1 MEKLTISE
9 ARQYSP
15 LTLAFLGD
23 SAYEI
28 EVRMALVSAANMPVR
43 KLHTEKIRYVCAA
56 FQAKAADFLQE
67 TFTEEEQA
75 VYHRGRN
82 AGGTPSKNADP
93 ADYRKA
99 TGLEAVFG
107 YLYLIGDAGRIR
119 TLFQLIWENREVLL
133 GE

>member
-1 MEKLTISE
+1 MEKLTIFE

-23 SAYEI
+23 SVYEI
-28 EVRMALVSAANMPVR
+28 EVRMALVSAANSPVR
-43 KLHTEKIRYVCAA
+43 KLHSEKIRYVCAA
-56 FQAKAADFLQE
+56 FQAKAAELLQE
-67 TFTEEEQA
+67 IFTEEELV

-93 ADYRKA
+93 ADYRRA

-107 YLYLIGDAGRIR
+107 FLYLTGDTERLHAV
-119 TLFQLIWENREVLL
+119 FQMIWENREALL
-133 GE
+133 NE

>member
-56 FQAKAADFLQE
+56 FQAQAADFLQAA
-67 TFTEEEQA
+67 FTEEELA

-107 YLYLIGDAGRIR
+107 YLYLTGDAGRIR
-119 TLFQLIWENREVLL
+119 TLFQMIWENREVLL
-133 GE
+133 SE

>member
-56 FQAKAADFLQE
+56 FQHLF
-67 TFTEEEQA
+67 EEKKIF
-75 VYHRGRN
+75 RIGRN
-82 AGGTPSKNADP
+82 
-93 ADYRKA
+93 
-99 TGLEAVFG
+99 FFF
-107 YLYLIGDAGRIR
+107 
-119 TLFQLIWENREVLL
+119 LFFF
-133 GE
+133 